1 MQVKNQLKII
11 KSSFKS
17 PRPFTMVFSFGP
29 KIGLRK
35 KKLSFSPKT
44 NSLFFHQIHLWVV
57 KSPLKQFHVIP
68 RSWVFHNGV
77 SNPFKSRT
85 HYFKILFLIEPSIS
99 KTNTYLNTISVQFNS
114 QNIALS
120 NIFYHFFQIL
130 LCMSSSVIYLFY

>member
-1 MQVKNQLKII
+1 M
-11 KSSFKS
+11 
-17 PRPFTMVFSFGP
+17 
-29 KIGLRK
+29 
-35 KKLSFSPKT
+35 SFSPKT

-99 KTNTYLNTISVQFNS
+99 KTNTYLNTISVHFNS

-120 NIFYHFFQIL
+120 NIFYHFFSNPTVHVILCDLFIL
-130 LCMSSSVIYLFY
+130 LIKLEGIFKNTKAIMKERIYF